1 MLILLTQCRWL
12 VAISAVKAATAR
24 HYYEGESRRI
34 SPPFPLMKVVFF
46 GTPQFAVPSLER
58 LLAHSAFEVLAVV
71 TQPDKRRGRGN
82 QLTPSPV
89 KTVALA
95 HHLPVWQP
103 QRVKKDA
110 QTLTQL
116 KQTEADVFV
125 VVAYG
130 QILSQEILD
139 MPKLGCI
146 NVHGSILP
154 KYRGAA
160 PIQWCLY
167 HGETETGI
175 TTMLMDAGM
184 DTGAMLLKAFTPI
197 HLLDNAQDLAQ
208 TLAELGGDLLVETL
222 LKLEREEIQP
232 IPQDASQATYAPL
245 IQKQDY
251 LLDWSR
257 PAIALHNQVRGLS
270 PNCAATFQGQLLK
283 ITATAPLGSA
293 YWSGLPPELRQ
304 LEQDWSSLSTQS
316 SHPGE
321 VVSIAKG
328 IGPIIQTGE
337 GLLLLREVQLAG
349 KRPQSGWDFA
359 NGSRLSVGEVLENGQ
374 LM

>member
-1 MLILLTQCRWL
+1 M
-12 VAISAVKAATAR
+12 
-24 HYYEGESRRI
+24 RI
-34 SPPFPLMKVVFF
+34 VFF
-46 GTPQFAVPSLER
+46 GTPQFAVPSLES
-58 LLAHSAFEVLAVV
+58 LLGHPEFEVVAVV

-95 HHLPVWQP
+95 HQIPVWQP
-103 QRVKKDA
+103 QRVKKEVE
-110 QTLTQL
+110 TLVQL
-116 KQTEADVFV
+116 KQSGADAFV

-139 MPKLGCI
+139 MPRLGCI
-146 NVHGSILP
+146 NVHGSLLP

-167 HGETETGI
+167 HGEVETGI
-175 TTMLMDAGM
+175 TTMLIDAGM
-184 DTGAMLLKAFTPI
+184 DTGAMLLKAYTPI

-208 TLAELGGDLLVETL
+208 KLAKLGANLLGETL
-222 LKLEREEIQP
+222 LKLERQEIQP
-232 IPQDASQATYAPL
+232 IPQDSSQATYAPM

-257 PAIALHNQVRGLS
+257 AAIALHNQVRGFF
-270 PNCAATFQGQLLK
+270 PNCTTTCQGQLLK
-283 ITATAPLGSA
+283 ITATVPLGA
-293 YWSGLPPELRQ
+293 YSTQLPPELTV
-304 LEQDWSSLSTQS
+304 LQDLSSLSAQS
-316 SHPGE
+316 GRPGE

-328 IGPIIQTGE
+328 IGPVIQTGE

-359 NGSRLSVGEVLENGQ
+359 NGTRLTVGEVLESFES
-374 LM
+374 

>member
-1 MLILLTQCRWL
+1 MR
-12 VAISAVKAATAR
+12 
-24 HYYEGESRRI
+24 
-34 SPPFPLMKVVFF
+34 VVFF

-58 LLAHSAFEVLAVV
+58 LLEHPAFEVLAVV
-71 TQPDKRRGRGN
+71 SQPDKRRGRGN
-82 QLTPSPV
+82 QTTPSPV
-89 KTVALA
+89 KTVALT
-95 HHLPVWQP
+95 HHLPIWQP

-110 QTLTQL
+110 QTLTEL
-116 KQTEADVFV
+116 KQAGADVFV

-139 MPKLGCI
+139 MPQVGCI

-167 HGETETGI
+167 HGEKETGI

-197 HLLDNAQDLAQ
+197 HLLDTAQDVAQ
-208 TLAELGGDLLVETL
+208 RLAELGADLLVETL
-222 LKLEREEIQP
+222 LKLEHQEIQP
-232 IPQDASQATYAPL
+232 IPQEESQATYAPL

-251 LLDWSR
+251 LLDWSK
-257 PAIALHNQVRGLS
+257 PAIALHNQVRGFF
-270 PNCAATFQGQLLK
+270 PNCVATFRGELLK
-283 ITATAPLGSA
+283 ITATAPLGVYSTQ
-293 YWSGLPPELRQ
+293 LPPELAN
-304 LEQDWSSLSTQS
+304 LDHNLPSESTQS
-316 SHPGE
+316 SSPGE
-321 VVSIAKG
+321 VVNIAKG
-328 IGPIIQTGE
+328 IGPVIQTGE

-359 NGSRLSVGEVLENGQ
+359 NGSRLVVGDVFENVN
-374 LM
+374 